1 MRLTHHNDHLG
12 AHFQNAVPSR
22 TRKVNEPMKAHRLVL
37 AAALCLAASAH
48 AQTAAK
54 SELEAVQRAVHVC
67 AACHGDNGRS
77 SKKLVP
83 SLAGQMREYTIRQLK
98 DFRSQSR
105 AETDIQAYMWGISA
119 LLNDETIEG
128 LADYYLQQP
137 PAPPKSRNAR
147 LEADGRKIFENGIDD
162 KKVRA
167 CSSCHGND
175 AEGEAGFPR
184 LAGLDA
190 GYVVNQMRAF
200 RTPLR
205 KHGVIMKN
213 ETRALTDAQMRAVAA
228 YVQSR

>member
-1 MRLTHHNDHLG
+1 
-12 AHFQNAVPSR
+12 
-22 TRKVNEPMKAHRLVL
+22 
-37 AAALCLAASAH
+37 
-48 AQTAAK
+48 
-54 SELEAVQRAVHVC
+54 VQRAVHVC
-67 AACHGDNGRS
+67 AACHGDYGRS
-77 SKKLVP
+77 TKKLVP

-119 LLNDETIEG
+119 LLTDDTIEG

-137 PAPPKSRNAR
+137 PTPPKSRNAR
-147 LEADGRKIFENGIDD
+147 LEASGRKIFDNGIPD
-162 KKVRA
+162 KNVRA

-175 AEGEAGFPR
+175 AEGDAGFPR

-190 GYVVNQMRAF
+190 DYVVNQMRAF

-213 ETRALTDAQMRAVAA
+213 ETRALDDTQLRAVAA
-228 YVQSR
+228 YVRSR